1 MNGPVA
7 FKPTLTPEQIAQNE
21 AFLKSLEPE
30 VVIEPSPPWE
40 ELTPAQRKLVIDTLN
55 GLASEGREA
64 REYHTDRRPELAQAA
79 ADRIEAL
86 YSAAVKLGESA

>member
-21 AFLKSLEPE
+21 AFLKSLEPK

-40 ELTPAQRKLVIDTLN
+40 ELTPTQRKLVIDTIIV
-55 GLASEGREA
+55 EFIKPEA
-64 REYHTDRRPELAQAA
+64 VRDLEDAP
-79 ADRIEAL
+79 
-86 YSAAVKLGESA
+86 